1 MLSLVKAVLLMVA
14 LSYHVSSGQFLLM
27 AALLYKAVM
36 IMNWYTIALREPTLD
51 PYITLVTMIS
61 STQHHVTLF

>member
-27 AALLYKAVM
+27 AALLYKAVL
-36 IMNWYTIALREPTLD
+36 IMN
-51 PYITLVTMIS
+51 
-61 STQHHVTLF
+61 